1 MFCNDLDD
9 FIEDTEFDR
18 NDEYSSTISNMNKL
32 NLDIVSLIPCI
43 KSNQNIQS
51 NMSVPSKK
59 LISKAV
65 TQTPSKTSI
74 DRSLT
79 VNSTRRNISSK
90 IDIDT

>member
-1 MFCNDLDD
+1 
-9 FIEDTEFDR
+9 
-18 NDEYSSTISNMNKL
+18 
-32 NLDIVSLIPCI
+32 
-43 KSNQNIQS
+43 
-51 NMSVPSKK
+51 MSVPSKK

-90 IDIDT
+90 IDIDTCFSKPKITLKSNLSNHFNSYKILSSSIHFH